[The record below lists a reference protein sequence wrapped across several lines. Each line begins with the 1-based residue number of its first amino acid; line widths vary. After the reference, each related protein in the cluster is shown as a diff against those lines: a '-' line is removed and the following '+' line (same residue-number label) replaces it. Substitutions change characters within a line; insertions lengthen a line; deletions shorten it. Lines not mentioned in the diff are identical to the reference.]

1 MKAYMMT
8 LNAAHEKDGAT
19 GTVTIASLASH
30 FNTPAWKDLKNKSSE
45 FVRFLTMMCSDDE
58 GSSFDYQKLV
68 MLGLL
73 YCVDARKPTEK
84 AIHLFNLLQ
93 EGGVEKQEY
102 IAAGDKD
109 FPDIMHGLLS
119 LASQGALI
127 GSGCERDYP
136 DKQEIEN
143 LSLGQ
148 YAISGVDLSLNL
160 KAAGFVEPEE
170 EDEFNFIE

>member
-8 LNAAHEKDGAT
+8 LNAAHEKDGAN

-30 FNTPAWKDLKNKSSE
+30 FNTPAWKDLKNKSSD
-45 FVRFLTMMCSDDE
+45 FVTFLTMVCSDDE
-58 GSSFDYQKLV
+58 GSSFDYRKLV

-84 AIHLFNLLQ
+84 AIQLFNLLQ

-109 FPDIMHGLLS
+109 FPDVMHKILS

-127 GSGCERDYP
+127 GSGCDRDYP
-136 DKQEIEN
+136 DKQELEV
-143 LSLGQ
+143 LSLGH
-148 YAISGVDLSLNL
+148 YAISGVELSDNL
-160 KAAGFVEPEE
+160 KKAGFVPP
-170 EDEFNFIE
+170 EDEDDFNFID